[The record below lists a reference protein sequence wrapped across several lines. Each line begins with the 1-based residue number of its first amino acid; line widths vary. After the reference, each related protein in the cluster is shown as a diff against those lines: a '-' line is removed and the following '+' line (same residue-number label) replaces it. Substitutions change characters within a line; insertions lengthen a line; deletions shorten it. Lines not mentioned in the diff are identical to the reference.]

1 MIVMWITFFALAYV
15 YAGVVAYT
23 AASDDIN
30 REFAYNYKKK
40 LAILV
45 GFVVAWPF
53 LPIFK
58 IVTDN

>member
-1 MIVMWITFFALAYV
+1 MWITIIALAYF

-30 REFAYNYKKK
+30 REFAYNTKKK

-45 GFVVAWPF
+45 GFLVAWPL